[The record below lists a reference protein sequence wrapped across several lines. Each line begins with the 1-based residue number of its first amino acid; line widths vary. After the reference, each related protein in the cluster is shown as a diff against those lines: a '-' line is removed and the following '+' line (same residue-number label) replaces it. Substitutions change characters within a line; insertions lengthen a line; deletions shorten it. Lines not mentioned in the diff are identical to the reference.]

1 MAVSSE
7 STSVQSNTNTITD
20 VKRLIR
26 LAYTT
31 KRALFIHGRPG
42 IGKSSVTRQVA
53 EELKIDLRDV
63 RLNQLEPV
71 DLRGLPMIDQP
82 SRTTVWTIP
91 DFLPREGKGILFF
104 DEFNTV
110 DRSIQSPT
118 LQLILDRRL
127 GNYILPEGWIVVA
140 AGNNIDDKAQVYE
153 MSSALNNRFFHIEFP
168 IPTYEEWFEW
178 GSKDGRIHPAIL
190 SFLNL
195 KPSLLF
201 KFDPKQKDP
210 AWSSPR
216 SWELASDLLKADSGR
231 RPEVVRY
238 AVGEGASLEFEGW
251 WRLRE
256 KIPDPDQLFKKPR
269 ETDIPDE
276 ISLQLVVA
284 TLVVERVVSLLGK
297 KRSESELEKK
307 LLETLDVACILASRL
322 PPEVQTICIKMLV
335 SSNTM
340 IPGTLFK
347 CPNWKPLGSRLAKYV
362 MP

>member
-1 MAVSSE
+1 
-7 STSVQSNTNTITD
+7 
-20 VKRLIR
+20 
-26 LAYTT
+26 
-31 KRALFIHGRPG
+31 
-42 IGKSSVTRQVA
+42 
-53 EELKIDLRDV
+53 
-63 RLNQLEPV
+63 
-71 DLRGLPMIDQP
+71 
-82 SRTTVWTIP
+82 
-91 DFLPREGKGILFF
+91 FLPREGKGILFF

-127 GNYILPEGWIVVA
+127 GNYVLPEGWIVVA

-153 MSSALNNRFFHIEFP
+153 MSSALNNRFIHIEFP
-168 IPTYEEWFEW
+168 IPTYDEWFEW

-201 KFDPKQKDP
+201 RFDPKQKDP

-256 KIPDPDQLFKKPR
+256 KIPDPDQLFKKPK